1 MHRLGW
7 QVEGCLGVLVE
18 VVRKQERESVRRC
31 CGGVGFKDG
40 NGKSTRNDLSC
51 CCLRQALSVLEM
63 GGTNHHKPR
72 LEVTAWTRY
81 DNIKMRKAATF
92 GWSLRE
98 DGSG

>member
-51 CCLRQALSVLEM
+51 CCLRQALSGL
-63 GGTNHHKPR
+63 GNGRYQPSQAK
-72 LEVTAWTRY
+72 TRSHGL
-81 DNIKMRKAATF
+81 DEIR
-92 GWSLRE
+92 
-98 DGSG
+98 